1 MYSASCTSPLLFG
14 DGGHGGLEG
23 GKGTG
28 RGFWLEMRPVFHWP
42 PAQIPTEEQDDRRR
56 SMGRGTGTKP
66 FLGGSDPTLSGLAAA
81 QRLRRRGSL
90 PPKLFSKVLAPSPAE
105 LQSDQPAEMKV
116 RRKRRMKMALIPKV
130 EPKLEK
136 KVVSARLDEEAHT
149 MLQRYAAFLGGATHE
164 YIIGESLK
172 RLFRR
177 DKEFNEW
184 LAKNDGNAAAP
195 LTTKSATRPAS
206 SAL

>member
-1 MYSASCTSPLLFG
+1 
-14 DGGHGGLEG
+14 
-23 GKGTG
+23 
-28 RGFWLEMRPVFHWP
+28 
-42 PAQIPTEEQDDRRR
+42 
-56 SMGRGTGTKP
+56 
-66 FLGGSDPTLSGLAAA
+66 
-81 QRLRRRGSL
+81 
-90 PPKLFSKVLAPSPAE
+90 
-105 LQSDQPAEMKV
+105 
-116 RRKRRMKMALIPKV
+116 MALIPKV

-184 LAKNDGNAAAP
+184 LAKSEPATPTKQDGNAATPQA
-195 LTTKSATRPAS
+195 TKSTIR
-206 SAL
+206 SAPSAA